1 MLHRPFFDPHLSYEE
16 NYKKGPFGAFAD
28 KKVFK
33 DKGKPSY
40 NFLGE
45 KVFLPLGIPAGP
57 LLNSKFTNAA
67 LDKGFDIVT
76 YKTVRSKK
84 YSSHSWPNVLSVKV
98 HGKLTE
104 KKAER
109 GVIGHHSYSHPL
121 SITNSFGVPSFDP
134 DVWQKDLAKAVRH
147 ARRGQVVVGSFQGT
161 VNSQHDNEKYLKD
174 FILTARLMKETGVKI
189 MEVNLS
195 CPNEGHGNLLC
206 FDIERAKFIAF
217 GIKNKIGNIPLI
229 VKISYFHNEERLSK
243 FVYELGS
250 IVDGI
255 AAINTLPAKVIDEKN
270 HQALL
275 GEGRIKSGICGS
287 AIQWA
292 GLEMVKRLKKL
303 REELGLSFAII
314 GVGGVTIPEDYF
326 KYKKAG
332 ADAVMSATGAMWNP
346 FLAQEIKNL
355 L

>member
-1 MLHRPFFDPHLSYEE
+1 
-16 NYKKGPFGAFAD
+16 
-28 KKVFK
+28 
-33 DKGKPSY
+33 
-40 NFLGE
+40 
-45 KVFLPLGIPAGP
+45 
-57 LLNSKFTNAA
+57 
-67 LDKGFDIVT
+67 FDIVT

-109 GVIGHHSYSHPL
+109 GVIGHHGYSHPL

-206 FDIERAKFIAF
+206 FDIERAKFIVY

>member
-109 GVIGHHSYSHPL
+109 GVIGIVIRYLLPIHLVFHPL
-121 SITNSFGVPSFDP
+121 ILMFG
-134 DVWQKDLAKAVRH
+134 K
-147 ARRGQVVVGSFQGT
+147 
-161 VNSQHDNEKYLKD
+161 
-174 FILTARLMKETGVKI
+174 KI
-189 MEVNLS
+189 
-195 CPNEGHGNLLC
+195 
-206 FDIERAKFIAF
+206 
-217 GIKNKIGNIPLI
+217 
-229 VKISYFHNEERLSK
+229 
-243 FVYELGS
+243 
-250 IVDGI
+250 
-255 AAINTLPAKVIDEKN
+255 
-270 HQALL
+270 
-275 GEGRIKSGICGS
+275 
-287 AIQWA
+287 
-292 GLEMVKRLKKL
+292 
-303 REELGLSFAII
+303 
-314 GVGGVTIPEDYF
+314 
-326 KYKKAG
+326 
-332 ADAVMSATGAMWNP
+332 
-346 FLAQEIKNL
+346 
-355 L
+355 